1 MSTHRRVTPS
11 ARDEQSVTATGPVY
25 SATPSAGCPSRRGS
39 AVRVTAPDSALALEV
54 LDRARTTVRRA
65 GLDVDADL
73 AAVSQHITA
82 SDVRLLEL
90 ERELA
95 ECRAQRIH

>member
-1 MSTHRRVTPS
+1 VSTHRRVTPS
-11 ARDEQSVTATGPVY
+11 AHDEQSVTVTGPVY
-25 SATPSAGCPSRRGS
+25 SAGPSTGCPSRRGS
-39 AVRVTAPDSALALEV
+39 AVRVTDSALALEV

-73 AAVSQHITA
+73 AAVSRHITA
-82 SDVRLLEL
+82 IDVRLLEL

-95 ECRAQRIH
+95 ECRAQRTH